1 MVASSMMVAACG
13 GEGGDGPSQ
22 SPTPSPI
29 ARTLEARSPTQM
41 ELPIRV
47 AVTLPIFVEFANEAG
62 LANAEVISLV
72 PAGADPHTYEFT
84 AADIERM
91 KGIDFFFLNGLGLDS
106 HLQDVIEANR
116 DEASYVIPFAPNI
129 RSPRG
134 GDITAEQAGDN
145 PHLWLDPTLAYVY
158 PEIVADEFIIY
169 DGIRKDFYN
178 QNFVSA
184 RDRLL
189 ALQDEVQAIIDPVP
203 TERRRLVTLH
213 DSFDHFA
220 RRFGLTPVASTVGPP
235 SAAVTDEEI
244 NRLAQ
249 GVREQSIAA
258 VFTEFGYDPGPMERV
273 AAAAGVP
280 VCTLYS
286 DIIGGDVD
294 TYAELMLANAREIAR
309 CLGQ

>member
-1 MVASSMMVAACG
+1 
-13 GEGGDGPSQ
+13 
-22 SPTPSPI
+22 
-29 ARTLEARSPTQM
+29 M

-47 AVTLPIFVEFANEAG
+47 AVTLPIFVEFARDAG
-62 LANAEVISLV
+62 LANAEVISLI

-91 KGIDFFFLNGLGLDS
+91 KGIDFFFLNGLGLDA

-116 DEASYVIPFAPNI
+116 DETSYVIPFAPNI

-178 QNFVSA
+178 QNFIAA
-184 RDRLL
+184 RARLL

-203 TERRRLVTLH
+203 MDRRRLVTLH
-213 DSFDHFA
+213 NSLDHFA
-220 RRFGLTPVASTVGPP
+220 RRFGLTQAASAGNSPSAPVA
-235 SAAVTDEEI
+235 DEEI
-244 NRLAQ
+244 SRLAQ
-249 GVREQSIAA
+249 VVRDQGIPA
-258 VFTEFGYDPGPMERV
+258 VFTEFGYDSGPMDRV

-286 DIIGGDVD
+286 DIIGGDVN

-309 CLGQ
+309 CLGA